1 MIAYVLYAPP
11 AVALAV
17 LLLYSARGAVR
28 GHGHGRL
35 VPLALLLA
43 ADLGGSLYLMFGVGE
58 PWARW
63 AAVGLVGVVAVPL
76 LGPAAIVVAAVII
89 SWVTGKPIR
98 WN

>member
-1 MIAYVLYAPP
+1 MIAYALYAPM

-17 LLLYSARGAVR
+17 LLFYAARGAVR
-28 GHGHGRL
+28 GYGHGRL
-35 VPLALLLA
+35 VPLTLLLA

-63 AAVGLVGVVAVPL
+63 AAVGLVGVVAAPL
-76 LGPAAIVVAAVII
+76 LGPAALLIAVVVI
-89 SWVTGKPIR
+89 SRLTGKPIR

>member
-1 MIAYVLYAPP
+1 MIAYVLYAPLV
-11 AVALAV
+11 VALAV
-17 LLLYSARGAVR
+17 LLFYSARGAVR
-28 GHGHGRL
+28 GHGRL

-43 ADLGGSLYLMFGVGE
+43 ADLGGSLYLMLGVGE

-63 AAVGLVGVVAVPL
+63 AAVGPVGVVAVPL
-76 LGPAAIVVAAVII
+76 LGPVALMVAAVII